1 MERRQFI
8 GGAAAASLS
17 GLPGISAL
25 GQTSTTTLTVDP
37 RSVVRAV
44 PPGVVG
50 WGGMWKRDMLWPA
63 PPADFPDDQSHAD
76 YIIRLGETNA
86 PLMEQADVRNISW
99 PWGVSFSTWAVNW
112 ENSARPWS
120 QRPSDCARFL
130 NRTSPWCEKTI
141 VGVGDLMTL
150 AHIWNLEAVTVSV
163 PLAVIDGRT
172 VRWGPGFFDQVFS
185 PDVIEKISDH
195 AKLLVDYMKF
205 HTTWNRLERVFLS
218 AGCEWRHY
226 KLSNPSPAV
235 LSYAAL
241 IKRIREKI
249 ADEKVVIVASASDSA
264 DLPGLQKTQANS
276 WNRYLY
282 ERLNDIPGVAL
293 DLHRY
298 RGMIGAEQGPG
309 GTMPLTPGNT
319 DLLLRTGMSQREH
332 LTVIP
337 KHWGGRGSAMPTV
350 LLENAIHGVDGDH
363 SKTTDQER
371 PWPVAMA
378 HADLV
383 REALAGEALTFLG
396 WAWFPENLPR
406 EWPHGALRNGR
417 LATHAQAQ
425 GFLSSFHRGQV
436 VKATMSDEQAV
447 RANAAHE
454 GGAIRV
460 YGGNFSR
467 ASSSLQLNIQG
478 QRMWQATLEIMT
490 ESGMQNQSISAG
502 QPIRLPP
509 LSLFRLKAA

>member
-1 MERRQFI
+1 MKRRRFV
-8 GGAAAASLS
+8 GGAAASLA
-17 GLPGISAL
+17 GLSNFTAL
-25 GQTSTTTLTVDP
+25 SQTSDATLTVDP
-37 RSVVRAV
+37 RSVVRPV

-50 WGGMWKRDMLWPA
+50 WGGMWKRDMLWPS
-63 PPADFPDDQSHAD
+63 PPASFPDDQSHTD

-86 PLMEQADVRNISW
+86 PLINQADVRNISW

-150 AHIWNLEAVTVSV
+150 AHIWNLEAITVSV
-163 PLAVIDGRT
+163 PLAVIDGRN

-195 AKLLVDYMKF
+195 AKLLVDYMKY

-226 KLSNPSPAV
+226 KLRNPSPAV

-241 IKRIREKI
+241 VKRIREKI
-249 ADEKVVIVASASDSA
+249 SDDKVIIVASASDSA
-264 DLPGLQKTQANS
+264 DLPGIERTQANS
-276 WNRYLY
+276 WNQYLY
-282 ERLNDIPGVAL
+282 ENLNGIRGVAL

-298 RGMIGAEQGPG
+298 RGMIGAEPGPG
-309 GTMPLTPGNT
+309 GAMPLTPRNT
-319 DLLLRTGMSQREH
+319 DVLLRTGLSQREH
-332 LTVIP
+332 LTVTP

-371 PWPVAMA
+371 PWPVALA

-406 EWPHGALRNGR
+406 EWPHGALRDGQ

-425 GFLSSFHRGQV
+425 GFLSHFHRGQV
-436 VKATMSDEQAV
+436 VQANMSNEQAV
-447 RANAAHE
+447 RANAVRD
-454 GGAIRV
+454 GNSVRV

-467 ASSSLQLNIQG
+467 APSSLQLNIQN
-478 QRMWQATLEIMT
+478 QRSWRATLEVMT
-490 ESGMQNQSISAG
+490 DSGVRNQTVDSGKSIS
-502 QPIRLPP
+502 LPP
-509 LSLFRLKAA
+509 LSLFRMKIA